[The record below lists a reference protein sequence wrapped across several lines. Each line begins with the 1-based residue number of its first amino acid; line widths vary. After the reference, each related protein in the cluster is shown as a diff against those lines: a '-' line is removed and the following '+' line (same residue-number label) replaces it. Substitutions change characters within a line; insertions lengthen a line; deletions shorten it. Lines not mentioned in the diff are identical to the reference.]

1 VKTQVAIA
9 IVVLASGAYAKD
21 KEHSYERAMVV
32 SMNSVECGYDQSSG
46 KGIGG
51 MLLGTDSE
59 HMKTRQTLCPEYV
72 VRTDRVTYHIRP
84 KEEKHPA
91 LLPVGET
98 AQFRMK
104 KDIMVLRVP
113 EADDKERDYLV
124 VSISANSESATHVAD
139 AGSAKLAS
147 K

>member
-1 VKTQVAIA
+1 MKTQVAIA
-9 IVVLASGAYAKD
+9 VVMLASVAYAKD
-21 KEHSYERAMVV
+21 KEHSYEKATVV

-72 VRTDRVTYHIRP
+72 VRTDRLTYHIRP
-84 KEEKHPA
+84 REEKHPA

-113 EADDKERDYLV
+113 EADAKEREYLV
-124 VSISANSESATHVAD
+124 VSASTTSESSTRAAE
-139 AGSAKLAS
+139 ASPAKLAS